1 MVFDK
6 LFGWAKRKE
15 QEPQVVLGRYSDNN
29 KSVEKVNRWTEAD
42 QLFKENKYPES
53 FDAFFD
59 YLTDDIM
66 ENVKYVRDG
75 PAGTFK
81 IFQGSKIVNGGFDE
95 KRFQAEVTIA
105 RMPESSIPVMRKLL
119 EMNFNL
125 YYSRYA
131 LSAEKLC
138 MRFDTDISTANPNKL
153 YYGLKELAT
162 KADKQD
168 DLLVHEFGSL
178 EEMDTDHLIELPEK
192 EKAVKYEYMKKW
204 IEETIDYIK
213 PLDQEKFSGGIA
225 YLLLTL
231 AFRIDYMVVPE
242 GKLLHDL
249 EKIVD
254 LYFRKGEK
262 QTIERNDSMIEG
274 FRKLLQKERA
284 EVYPFL
290 FRSRQTFAIVPPQNQ
305 KTIADTVSGA
315 AQNMYWYRDNKH
327 PFLANKV
334 LEYGLSYCH
343 YSYSLPK
350 PLSELYQLY
359 MHVNYADFFRALG
372 FKRLYYSSEESE
384 FNIEAIEE
392 RINEI
397 VGEWKAKYPKLDF
410 NTEKLN
416 FENLVDFNH
425 TFSSEITLLNF
436 DV

>member
-6 LFGWAKRKE
+6 LFGWAKRKD
-15 QEPQVVLGRYSDNN
+15 QEPEVVLGRYSDNN

-42 QLFKENKYPES
+42 ELFKENKYPET

-59 YLTDDIM
+59 YLADDIM
-66 ENVKYVRDG
+66 ENVTYSRDG
-75 PAGTFK
+75 KTGAFR
-81 IFQGSKIVNGGFDE
+81 IFQGSKIVNGSFDE
-95 KRFQAEVTIA
+95 KKFQAEVTLA
-105 RMPESSIPVMRKLL
+105 RMIQPSIPVMRKLL

-131 LSAEKLC
+131 LSSDRLC

-168 DLLVHEFGSL
+168 DLLVHEFVSL
-178 EEMDTDHLIELPEK
+178 EQMDIDHLIELPEK
-192 EKAVKYEYMKKW
+192 EKRVKYEFMQKW
-204 IEETIDYIK
+204 IRETLEYIK
-213 PLDQEKFSGGIA
+213 PLDPEKFSGGIA

-231 AFRIDYMVVPE
+231 AFRIDYMIVPE

-254 LYFRKGEK
+254 LYYRKGEK
-262 QTIERNDSMIEG
+262 PTIERNDLMIEG
-274 FRKLLQKERA
+274 FRKLLEKPDT
-284 EVYPFL
+284 EVFPFL

-315 AQNMYWYRDNKH
+315 AQNMFWYRDNKH
-327 PFLANKV
+327 PFIANKV

-350 PLSELYQLY
+350 PLSDLYQLF
-359 MHVNYADFFRALG
+359 MQVNYADFFRALG
-372 FKRLYYSSEESE
+372 FSKIYYTDASE
-384 FNIEAIEE
+384 FERESIEE
-392 RINEI
+392 RIRYIINQ
-397 VGEWKAKYPKLDF
+397 WNTKYPKLEFGID
-410 NTEKLN
+410 KLN

-425 TFSSEITLLNF
+425 TFTTEITALNF